1 VDEVMDFESSAEVEE
16 EDMDTTSVL
25 DVLVSAV
32 VVVAVVV
39 AVVDWKLD
47 R

>member
-1 VDEVMDFESSAEVEE
+1 MDFESSAEVEE
-16 EDMDTTSVL
+16 EVDMDTTSVL

-32 VVVAVVV
+32 VV